1 MLVYTERL
9 KEERKKKGF
18 TYAYMAKQLGYK
30 SRSTYRYIELG
41 VTAPK
46 LSIMT
51 QIAFI
56 LGKPISY
63 FFNLEVQETNTNPKA
78 S

>member
-1 MLVYTERL
+1 MLVYTEKL

-18 TYAYMAKQLGYK
+18 TYAHMAKQLGYK

-46 LSIMT
+46 LSVMT

-56 LGKPISY
+56 LDKPLSY
-63 FFNLEVQETNTNPKA
+63 FFNLEVQESNTKTKV